1 MAVENEALRVE
12 RIEASM
18 EKQRVHMIQLEEE
31 RVAGWLLRTSTRPTL
46 NLLLLYRAHEVSP

>member
-1 MAVENEALRVE
+1 VENEALRVE

-46 NLLLLYRAHEVSP
+46 NLLLLYRAHEVTP